1 MHFNQEDLNKLFSI
15 LENSGF
21 FLKKDDLTIKTSFLE
36 DDFNWK
42 NKQEKILSSCLL
54 EDTKDFSIDSQSYV
68 ILGKFFDFVS

>member
-21 FLKKDDLTIKTSFLE
+21 FLKKDDLTIKTY
-36 DDFNWK
+36 FNWK

-54 EDTKDFSIDSQSYV
+54 EDTKDFSIDSQS
-68 ILGKFFDFVS
+68 